1 MKRLNKRERGNIMS
15 STIFVII
22 FAILGV
28 IIQLLLVRWV
38 VQDAEKRGLNQ
49 ILWGLIVFCTSFIGL
64 CIYVWCKPKFPVKQ
78 S

>member
-1 MKRLNKRERGNIMS
+1 MDSMI
-15 STIFVII
+15 VIVV